1 MNFKLHLEYGVF
13 GLKTLGGDYGTC
25 YFPDCGYE
33 IPEEFSNAFRNDV
46 KRHSAAGIDAL
57 ANFHNDIV
65 AHSQWTAWGLNTF
78 EPTVSLTAGLTMT
91 TPSKEPGLPPFPY
104 PTFFV
109 RIPPGF
115 IPMCYEDGRPNP
127 KWAEGMIVTQ
137 LKTAGSDSPLPHI
150 FILLLG
156 PGDDLQGHPE
166 IKTPIL
172 IAESEIISA
181 AEYVK
186 QDDEFWNDTR
196 RAASKEY
203 TENVPFESDF
213 YEKVTFVELDKY
225 DVTERLVIRLVANLC
240 SWLESEGGL
249 LAKKPSNSHHGKK
262 HNKPGWESIHEKT
275 RISQWILGQ
284 EVKLSP
290 ELIASAK
297 EHVLALVAGEK
308 RGGWHL
314 HALHTVRGHMQR
326 IPYGKG
332 RLERKT
338 MWIKPYPRGPKD
350 GDVAAHI
357 YRAKEAEP
365 V

>member
-1 MNFKLHLEYGVF
+1 MNFKLSFEYAVF
-13 GLKTLGGDYGTC
+13 GLKTLGGDYNTC

-46 KRHSAAGIDAL
+46 KRHSVAGVDSL
-57 ANFHNDIV
+57 SNFHNDIV
-65 AHSQWTAWGLNTF
+65 VHSQWAAWGLNTF

-91 TPSKEPGLPPFPY
+91 MPSKEPGLPPFPY
-104 PTFFV
+104 PAFFV

-127 KWAEGMIVTQ
+127 KWAEGMIVSR
-137 LKTAGSDSPLPHI
+137 LKTGGSDPPLPYI

-156 PGDDLQGHPE
+156 PGDDLQGYPE
-166 IKTPIL
+166 IKTPFL
-172 IAESEIISA
+172 IPENEITSA

-186 QDDEFWNDTR
+186 QDDEFWDDMPHV
-196 RAASKEY
+196 ASEEY
-203 TENVPFESDF
+203 TEDAPFESGF
-213 YEKVTFVELDKY
+213 CEKITFIKSDKQ

-240 SWLESEGGL
+240 SWLESKGGL
-249 LAKKPSNSHHGKK
+249 SGQEPSNSHHGKK

-284 EVKLSP
+284 EIKLSP
-290 ELIASAK
+290 DLIASAK

-308 RGGWHL
+308 REGWHL
-314 HALHTVRGHMQR
+314 RALHTVRGHITHQ
-326 IPYGKG
+326 PYGPG
-332 RLERKT
+332 RSKRKVI
-338 MWIKPYPRGPKD
+338 WIQPYPRGPKD

-357 YRAKEAEP
+357 YKAKER
-365 V
+365 